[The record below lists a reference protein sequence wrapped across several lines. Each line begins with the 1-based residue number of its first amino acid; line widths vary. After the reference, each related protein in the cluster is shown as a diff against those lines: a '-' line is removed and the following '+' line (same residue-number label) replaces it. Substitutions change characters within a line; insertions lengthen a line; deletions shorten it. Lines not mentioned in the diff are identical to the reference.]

1 MSFLK
6 PLSKIEERFYLKQLK
21 EGNLEA
27 KIILIEH
34 NMRLVTKIANQF
46 KNMSLDVDDLISI
59 GKIGLIKAL
68 DSFDQNKGVK
78 FSTFAFR
85 CISNEFLM
93 VYEKLM
99 KEMVKK
105 RFYKCQD
112 DQEYQFLI
120 NNLEDEQ
127 INIEE
132 MYLKSE
138 AYQELYETL
147 NKLDALARTILVLRF
162 GLYDYQIHT
171 QMEIANE
178 LNVSRS
184 YIAKL
189 EKDALKKA
197 RIIANQTSKIKDN
210 NFKKPEIILN
220 GIKVKGHFKMRD
232 TKEELNWLKDKIK
245 QVDDREIFLLL
256 KKGFLKE
263 EIAIFYFIVFS
274 DELITD
280 QALISLL
287 ELDFNLL
294 NQFRESLFNRF
305 YEAFKID
312 LNCLIIDSNSDLS
325 LEAIYYQI
333 KNLERFNKEYCNRV
347 TNKEPRESFKL
358 LIRNY
363 LKEMNKGKTY
373 ILWQPKS
380 KLIKK

>member
-85 CISNEFLM
+85 CISNELLM

-274 DELITD
+274 DELKPD

-312 LNCLIIDSNSDLS
+312 LSCLIIDSNSDLS
-325 LEAIYYQI
+325 LESIYYQI